1 MRRILAG
8 LVLILMLTGG
18 AAAGPFEDGVAAHE
32 RGDYATAL
40 RLWRPLAEQGTA
52 DAQYK
57 LGVMYA
63 KGRGFP
69 QDYAEAAKWFRLAA
83 EQGDADA
90 QFDLGFMYE
99 RGEGVPQDYAE
110 AVKWWRKAAELAIV
124 ATMLMCGTASAR
136 LVQYDCHY
144 TKFHSPASN
153 RIQDA
158 KNLAIEFSV
167 DTITNRAVSMGNKG
181 LSDVTFI
188 TGTYGIT
195 FHEELTT
202 GTVQTTTITK
212 DGDSVHS
219 RHSMISG
226 DLVPS
231 QYYGACVV
239 VKINV

>member
-90 QFDLGFMYE
+90 QFNLGTMYNKG
-99 RGEGVPQDYAE
+99 RGVPQDYVQAHMWFNLAASRYPASEAEDRDLAVKNRDIAAYGMTPKVLAE
-110 AVKWWRKAAELAIV
+110 AQKLA
-124 ATMLMCGTASAR
+124 R
-136 LVQYDCHY
+136 EW
-144 TKFHSPASN
+144 KP
-153 RIQDA
+153 
-158 KNLAIEFSV
+158 K
-167 DTITNRAVSMGNKG
+167 
-181 LSDVTFI
+181 
-188 TGTYGIT
+188 
-195 FHEELTT
+195 
-202 GTVQTTTITK
+202 
-212 DGDSVHS
+212 
-219 RHSMISG
+219 
-226 DLVPS
+226 
-231 QYYGACVV
+231 
-239 VKINV
+239 